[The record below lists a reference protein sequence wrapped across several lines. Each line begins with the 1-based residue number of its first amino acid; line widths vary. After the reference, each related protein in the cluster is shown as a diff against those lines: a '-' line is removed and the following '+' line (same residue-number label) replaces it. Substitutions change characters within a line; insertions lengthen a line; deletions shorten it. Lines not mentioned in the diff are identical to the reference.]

1 MVHGNTVFI
10 REEVK
15 LARNTHQCYV
25 NVDPHNNR
33 PPRAYMYSTGNLGL
47 PLEELKNVTYVA
59 RTVVGIPHS
68 ILAQKRVWLKKF
80 V

>member
-1 MVHGNTVFI
+1 MKMVHGNAVFI
-10 REEVK
+10 TEEVK

-25 NVDPHNNR
+25 NVGPQNNR
-33 PPRAYMYSTGNLGL
+33 PPRAYSTDNLGL

-59 RTVVGIPHS
+59 RTIVGTPHS

-80 V
+80 A